1 MQKIE
6 VIKEHIDKS
15 KGISISLEKF
25 NKDGWVAKSFNV
37 IDLTTAEVGP
47 ITIAVLF
54 EKPDTIDTEKVKQ
67 KLNEATEKV
76 KNIDIGEVAKVYTS
90 FLENLEKGFE
100 EAFKDKDK

>member
-25 NKDGWVAKSFNV
+25 TKEGWVAKSFNV

-54 EKPDTIDTEKVKQ
+54 EKPDTVDAEKVKQ

-76 KNIDIGEVAKVYTS
+76 KNIDLGGIVKSYTDLLGS
-90 FLENLEKGFE
+90 LEK
-100 EAFKDKDK
+100 AF

>member
-15 KGISISLEKF
+15 KVISINLEKF

-37 IDLTTAEVGP
+37 IDLTTADVGP

-76 KNIDIGEVAKVYTS
+76 KNIDLGGMVKSYAD
-90 FLENLEKGFE
+90 FLGSLEKGFK
-100 EAFKDKDK
+100 EAFEEKDK